1 MLRKLTSKKRIA
13 LEKRIAPANR
23 RTGESS
29 HRKRTRDRLLANIKM
44 PDDTVAVLKSE
55 IFIKT
60 PANHLIK
67 FEHDMF

>member
-1 MLRKLTSKKRIA
+1 MLRKLTSK
-13 LEKRIAPANR
+13 KRIAPANR

-29 HRKRTRDRLLANIKM
+29 HRKRTQDRLLANIKM
-44 PDDTVAVLKSE
+44 PDDPVAVLKSE